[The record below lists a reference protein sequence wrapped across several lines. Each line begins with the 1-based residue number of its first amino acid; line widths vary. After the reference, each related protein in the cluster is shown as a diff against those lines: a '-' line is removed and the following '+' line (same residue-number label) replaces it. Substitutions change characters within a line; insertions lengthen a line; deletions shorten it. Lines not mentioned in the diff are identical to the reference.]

1 MFKIYS
7 VNLIRYWKRNIQNQL
22 CLQLRAGQEAGCEA
36 AIHAKHRIFESNET
50 EAIVMVDVENVFN
63 SINRKALLHNTEYLF
78 PVIATLIYNCYAI
91 SARHFI
97 IGRKELRS
105 HKGTT

>member
-22 CLQLRAGQEAGCEA
+22 CLQLRAGQKAGCEA

-50 EAIVMVDVENVFN
+50 EAIVMVDVENVM
-63 SINRKALLHNTEYLF
+63 RYLLD
-78 PVIATLIYNCYAI
+78 TLLLVEKN
-91 SARHFI
+91 
-97 IGRKELRS
+97 
-105 HKGTT
+105 